1 MNDNM
6 PRISQ
11 HIIAS
16 ETSWQHS
23 PLMFSI
29 GCTIHLYVA
38 CLIYRTSYTMK
49 VQTMSETDVKDFV
62 KQRYSEI
69 ARQEASCCCSC
80 DSSSRD
86 TAHQIGYTDDDLNAI
101 PEEASMGL
109 GCGNPVAQASL
120 QEGETVLDLGSGG
133 GIDVFLAAKK
143 VGPGGKVI
151 GIDMTQIMI
160 EKARSLA
167 ATHGYENVEFRLG
180 EIEHLPVDNESIDVI
195 ISNCVI
201 NLAPDKA
208 KVFNEAS
215 RVLKSG
221 GRILIS
227 DLVTE
232 GELPPEVKKNF
243 DAWAC
248 CIGGALEKNQ
258 YLTTIQN
265 AGFTNVHIVKE
276 ATYDLGVYSQEL
288 QGKITSIQVEA
299 HKI

>member
-1 MNDNM
+1 
-6 PRISQ
+6 
-11 HIIAS
+11 
-16 ETSWQHS
+16 
-23 PLMFSI
+23 
-29 GCTIHLYVA
+29 
-38 CLIYRTSYTMK
+38 MK

-86 TAHQIGYTDDDLNAI
+86 IAHQIGYTDDDLNAI

-143 VGPGGKVI
+143 VGPLGKVI
-151 GIDMTQIMI
+151 GIDMTQTMI

-232 GELPPEVKKNF
+232 GDLPPEVKKNF

-265 AGFTNVHIVKE
+265 AGFINVRIVKE

-299 HKI
+299 HKV